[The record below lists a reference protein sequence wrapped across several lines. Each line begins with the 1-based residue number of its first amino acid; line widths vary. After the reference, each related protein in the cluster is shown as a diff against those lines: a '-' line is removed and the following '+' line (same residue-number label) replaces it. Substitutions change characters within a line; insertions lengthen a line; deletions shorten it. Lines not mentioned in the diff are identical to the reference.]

1 MRSLINFDTIIY
13 SRDILLTD
21 LHPQDVVLT
30 DAVQGRAVFI
40 DFAGSEF
47 LWTDTLS
54 DSEAKC
60 LQTTEI
66 SPLLRWHEA
75 WGRFEE
81 FGKWI
86 DWDWQSWLEAEFGH
100 TAVSITPEV
109 REMFLPAW
117 IVKGHEEYK
126 KQ

>member
-66 SPLLRWHEA
+66 SPLLR
-75 WGRFEE
+75 
-81 FGKWI
+81 
-86 DWDWQSWLEAEFGH
+86 
-100 TAVSITPEV
+100 
-109 REMFLPAW
+109 
-117 IVKGHEEYK
+117 
-126 KQ
+126 